1 MRQAKWILAALGT
14 IAAVT
19 VDGDIAR
26 AAEVAAASTKS
37 ADAPA
42 GAAGTAGTP
51 ATIGT
56 AGDGTRA
63 SSSATSRPFI
73 LPKESHVPG
82 GVVLLPIQSAGDDPP
97 TVKVGNSRAMVLRV
111 KDHWLAV
118 VGVPLSTEPGSL
130 KLAVE
135 THASTENDTVVEIK
149 PKQYRVQSLK
159 VAPRMVDLSPEDK
172 ARTENEGPRLQTA
185 FSTFSDAPPTTLRLL
200 PPIPGP
206 RSSSYGLRRVFNG
219 QPRNPHTGMD
229 IAAPTGTPIKAPAA
243 GRVIEAGDFFFSGN
257 TVIVDHGQGLI
268 TMYGH
273 MSVIDVKVGDAVK
286 TGDVLGKVGATGR
299 VTGPHLHW
307 GVVLNGTMVD
317 PALFLPPT
325 APVSAK
331 KTKTAQ
337 N

>member
-1 MRQAKWILAALGT
+1 MKRALAWVAFV
-14 IAAVT
+14 AAVVSGT
-19 VDGDIAR
+19 AR
-26 AAEVAAASTKS
+26 ASDVVT
-37 ADAPA
+37 
-42 GAAGTAGTP
+42 
-51 ATIGT
+51 
-56 AGDGTRA
+56 
-63 SSSATSRPFI
+63 

-82 GVVLLPIQSAGDDPP
+82 GVVLLPIDGAADDPP
-97 TVKVGNSRAMVLRV
+97 TVKLGDSRAMVLRV

-118 VGVPLSTEPGSL
+118 IGVPLSTEPGAL
-130 KLAVE
+130 KVAVE
-135 THASTENDTVVEIK
+135 SHATKEKDTVVQIK

-159 VAPRMVDLSPEDK
+159 VAPKMVDLSPEDQ
-172 ARTENEGPRLQTA
+172 ARTANERPRLAKA
-185 FSTFSDAPPTTLRLL
+185 FATFSDAAPTTLRLL

-206 RSSSYGLRRVFNG
+206 RSSSYGLRRVFNN
-219 QPRNPHTGMD
+219 QPRSPHTGMD

-243 GRVIEAGDFFFSGN
+243 GRVVEADNFFFSGN
-257 TVIVDHGQGLI
+257 TVIVDHGEGLI

-273 MSVIDVKVGDAVK
+273 MSAINVKVGDTVK

-317 PALFLPPT
+317 PALFLPPMPPAT
-325 APVSAK
+325 K